1 MVFLGTSI
9 ELDNIQLAAWLTI
22 QTINLS
28 NDRLHPSEVIWLP
41 EVDEELQDRP
51 EFGRLL
57 AMNMCCWS
65 RVYLF
70 DSAEFTL
77 THHKSNN
84 SATTGNMTNLF
95 SVYFVSCLGFIL
107 RSLAKLW
114 NISIS
119 FYLTNNT
126 NFGWEVRVEHKRGYT
141 MITKGWQDNELRQ
154 LLKYFC
160 F

>member
-57 AMNMCCWS
+57 AMNMCC
-65 RVYLF
+65 
-70 DSAEFTL
+70 
-77 THHKSNN
+77 
-84 SATTGNMTNLF
+84 
-95 SVYFVSCLGFIL
+95 
-107 RSLAKLW
+107 
-114 NISIS
+114 
-119 FYLTNNT
+119 
-126 NFGWEVRVEHKRGYT
+126 
-141 MITKGWQDNELRQ
+141 
-154 LLKYFC
+154 
-160 F
+160 